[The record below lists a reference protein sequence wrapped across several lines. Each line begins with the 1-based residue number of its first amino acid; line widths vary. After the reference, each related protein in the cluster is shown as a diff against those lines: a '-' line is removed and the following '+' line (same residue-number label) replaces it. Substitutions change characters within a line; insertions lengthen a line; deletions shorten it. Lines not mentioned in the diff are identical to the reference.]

1 MKKKVLLL
9 SQFFP
14 PETYAGANRVGPMA
28 EVLSKYYEVCVL
40 TLKPSYPSPRAYEGI
55 SLELHDA
62 NLPYA
67 VKRTFD
73 FPPHQG
79 AFSLRAVREQTMA
92 IRMALR
98 ALPESV
104 DLLVVSTPS
113 MFLGPVGLAVARAQ
127 RAKFVWDVRDIT
139 WGYAKDTAG
148 KSPVMAI
155 AASALETYMLY
166 TLRRADLVVGASRGI
181 SRALVEAGAAYD
193 KTVTIPNGIS
203 ASLLETIAQQTAEKK
218 VEKSRPIV
226 AYAGLIGYNQ
236 GLGILVEAART
247 LPDVEFALA
256 GDGPEL
262 PLLKK
267 KARELGVGNVTFRGY
282 LSREGLLELY
292 RESDILIAHV
302 RSTPTTDATMVPIKL
317 FEYMA
322 TGRPIVY
329 AGRGVAA
336 DLLRQIGCAVTVPPG
351 EPESISTAITT
362 LLQEPEQGRI
372 LGLRGQA
379 CVRAN
384 FVREKLLEELAHT
397 LKERFG

>member
-1 MKKKVLLL
+1 V
-9 SQFFP
+9 
-14 PETYAGANRVGPMA
+14 A
-28 EVLSKYYEVCVL
+28 
-40 TLKPSYPSPRAYEGI
+40 
-55 SLELHDA
+55 
-62 NLPYA
+62 
-67 VKRTFD
+67 
-73 FPPHQG
+73 
-79 AFSLRAVREQTMA
+79 
-92 IRMALR
+92 
-98 ALPESV
+98 
-104 DLLVVSTPS
+104 STPS
-113 MFLGPVGLAVARAQ
+113 MFLGPVGLAVARAR

-155 AASALETYMLY
+155 AASALERYMLR
-166 TLRRADLVVGASRGI
+166 TLRQADLVVGASRGI
-181 SRALVEAGAAYD
+181 SRALVENGVESSR
-193 KTVTIPNGIS
+193 TITIPNGIS
-203 ASLLETIAQQTAEKK
+203 ASLMETIAQRTAEN
-218 VEKSRPIV
+218 VEKRRPIV
-226 AYAGLIGYNQ
+226 VYAGLIGYNQ
-236 GLGILVEAART
+236 GLGVLVEAART

-282 LSREGLLELY
+282 LSREALLELY

-322 TGRPIVY
+322 TGRPIIY

-336 DLLRQIGCAVTVPPG
+336 DLLRQVGCAVTVLPG
-351 EPESISTAITT
+351 EPKTISTAIST
-362 LLQEPEQGRI
+362 LLQDPEQRRV

-379 CVRAN
+379 CVRAD